1 MRLLLSFL
9 IVRLW
14 SRSGG
19 LGAPSGV
26 HFTDRRNRRKNVLS
40 HHLPHVCMDFG
51 HLCLN
56 HALPHM
62 CEPPLI
68 FLEFVSRESIVVH
81 HSPVLFT
88 GIKVLPNWTRLDLL
102 CDQIAYIQSHPNKIP
117 SHELHPGKT
126 MTKQRVLIFL
136 FCVISV
142 CVFLGELVPERLW
155 EDFLQHQDTSRC
167 ACEKCLSD
175 EDQWFTQR
183 LNKSVEPFLS
193 SKYKLSEDSFRWWTG
208 LQAEKRNFDSY
219 STTVNTLFKMF
230 PPSPSLIEPSPGH
243 CRTCAVVGNSGN
255 LLGSHYG
262 PLIDFNDV
270 IIRMNN
276 GPTKGYEA
284 DVGKRTTHHIVYPE
298 SASDLDNTT
307 HLVLVPFKI
316 QDLEWLIKALTTG
329 FFGTSYMPVKS
340 KIKANKDL
348 VMVVNPAFMRYVH
361 DTWLEKKGRYPSTG
375 FMTLVI
381 ALHICDEVH
390 VFGYGADKDGNW
402 SHYWEKLQDRKL
414 KTGVHPGGHE
424 YSIIQQLAEQQK
436 LKFYTG
442 W

>member
-1 MRLLLSFL
+1 MFL
-9 IVRLW
+9 
-14 SRSGG
+14 
-19 LGAPSGV
+19 
-26 HFTDRRNRRKNVLS
+26 F
-40 HHLPHVCMDFG
+40 F
-51 HLCLN
+51 
-56 HALPHM
+56 
-62 CEPPLI
+62 PLI
-68 FLEFVSRESIVVH
+68 HECRLCI
-81 HSPVLFT
+81 SPCTHFAYRLPTSKAIQTRFPVTSFT
-88 GIKVLPNWTRLDLL
+88 
-102 CDQIAYIQSHPNKIP
+102 QA
-117 SHELHPGKT
+117 

-142 CVFLGELVPERLW
+142 CVFLGEHVSERLW
-155 EDFLQHQDTSRC
+155 ENFLQHQDTSRC

-193 SKYKLSEDSFRWWTG
+193 SNTNSQRILSGGGRLFLICQG

-219 STTVNTLFKMF
+219 STTVNTLFKM
-230 PPSPSLIEPSPGH
+230 
-243 CRTCAVVGNSGN
+243 TCAVVGNSVN

-270 IIRMNN
+270 IIR
-276 GPTKGYEA
+276 
-284 DVGKRTTHHIVYPE
+284 TTHH
-298 SASDLDNTT
+298 NTT

-316 QDLEWLIKALTTG
+316 QDLEWLIK
-329 FFGTSYMPVKS
+329 SYVPVKS
-340 KIKANKDL
+340 NIKANKDL

-361 DTWLEKKGRYPSTG
+361 DTWLEKKGTYPSTG
-375 FMTLVI
+375 FMTLVL

-402 SHYWEKLQDRKL
+402 SHYWEKLRDKNF
-414 KTGVHPGGHE
+414 KTGDHPGIYE
-424 YSIIQQLAEQQK
+424 YAVIQQLAEQEK